1 HDAREAVGVS
11 QIERTRDEEEQQRE
25 GHGHLDEALAAAASG
40 HAWALRTVH
49 GSLHVG
55 MRIVPAVLRRK
66 QQEKGM
72 KATEKAGETASNL
85 RPRAAAA
92 GVGVIRRCWRG
103 HRAPSD
109 RKSTRL

>member
-1 HDAREAVGVS
+1 MWVR
-11 QIERTRDEEEQQRE
+11 R
-25 GHGHLDEALAAAASG
+25 
-40 HAWALRTVH
+40 
-49 GSLHVG
+49 
-55 MRIVPAVLRRK
+55 VPAVLRRK

-103 HRAPSD
+103 HRAPSASHAGD
-109 RKSTRL
+109 GTCHLPRREPWLGDPWRSEERRVGKECRSRWWRGKGKK